1 MTLTAATPLLVVR
14 DLAFDAP
21 DGRPLVAGLAYD
33 LMPGGIVAIAGP
45 NGTGKSTLL
54 KIIMGELKAARGSV
68 TFANKSVGYLSQL
81 HNREFHIPLS
91 LADVLSLGVPGR
103 FNPAAATALGL
114 LAAEELDLAW
124 NTASGGER
132 QKTLLTQVLMTQPQ
146 VLILDEPMN
155 HLDNVTRG
163 KLYAVLRD
171 FVANGKRAILMVC
184 HEKLITSDELK
195 PASIIDLSKFSSLS
209 SDSQN

>member
-1 MTLTAATPLLVVR
+1 MTAANPLLSVK
-14 DLAFDAP
+14 DLAYHAP
-21 DGRPLVAGLAYD
+21 DGRPLVAGLSYD
-33 LMPGGIVAIAGP
+33 LMPGDIVAITGP

-103 FNPAAATALGL
+103 FHPAAATGL
-114 LAAEELDLAW
+114 VLLTLSELNLAW

-132 QKTLLTQVLMTQPQ
+132 QKTLLTQVLMPQPQ

-155 HLDNVTRG
+155 HLDSVTRA
-163 KLYAVLRD
+163 KLYPVLRE
-171 FVANGKRAILMVC
+171 FVATGKRAILMVC
-184 HEKLITSDELK
+184 HEKLITSEKLR
-195 PASIIDLSKFSSLS
+195 PTAIIDLSQFSSLS